1 MKLSNFPHIFLSREG
16 GHIKHN
22 QWLMHELYMN
32 AQSEKLTH
40 KIYMFNI
47 GKITRQP

>member
-1 MKLSNFPHIFLSREG
+1 
-16 GHIKHN
+16 
-22 QWLMHELYMN
+22 MHDLHMN

-47 GKITRQP
+47 GNITRQPEDIGLQFNKIKV